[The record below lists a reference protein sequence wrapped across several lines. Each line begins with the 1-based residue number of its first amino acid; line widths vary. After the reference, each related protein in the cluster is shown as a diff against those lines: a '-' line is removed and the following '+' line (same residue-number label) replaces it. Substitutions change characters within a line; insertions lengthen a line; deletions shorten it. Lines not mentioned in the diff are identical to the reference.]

1 MQILNDKSYHTI
13 SEDIARPIEGRASRA
28 WWIAFGIT
36 LLATLWG
43 VWAIWVTLCH
53 NFLQERET
61 SRL

>member
-43 VWAIWVTLCH
+43 GMGNMGNLARRHRRVGGSTKA
-53 NFLQERET
+53 
-61 SRL
+61 